1 MTHDETLDGT
11 RPCVYLSR
19 MRTNILSRIAECRAD
34 KERLERELLVVNAR
48 LETYEDVLRLLPG
61 VSASSGASTPA
72 GELITAERR
81 SRRMSAGWKA
91 VLQAVKTSD
100 RSVFTIDNVLDAGR
114 PAGFAPTRGNVR
126 SQMAAYIDRGIIER
140 VGQGHFRLTP
150 AGEAEIGAEG
160 HDEED
165 DGQPPA
171 GDEHISQPEPL
182 FDAASPHEDRGL
194 HEVVS
199 DKVEPPTSLLAAP
212 RGLGE
217 GQNPEPRA

>member
-1 MTHDETLDGT
+1 
-11 RPCVYLSR
+11 

-61 VSASSGASTPA
+61 ASASSGTSTPT

-81 SRRMSAGWKA
+81 SRRISSGWKA
-91 VLQAVKTSD
+91 VLQAVNTSD

-114 PAGFAPTRGNVR
+114 PVGFAPTRGNVR

-140 VGQGHFRLTP
+140 VGQGHYRLTP
-150 AGEAEIGAEG
+150 AGEVEIGAEG
-160 HDEED
+160 RDEED
-165 DGQPPA
+165 DEQA
-171 GDEHISQPEPL
+171 QTVDERISQSEQL
-182 FDAASPHEDRGL
+182 FSAAGSHEGRGL
-194 HEVVS
+194 DESVS
-199 DKVEPPTSLLAAP
+199 DEVEPPTSLLAAP